1 MNEATFNITLRQF
14 LKEVGVTSQ
23 REIELAVRDAL
34 RDGRLSGTER
44 LEARA
49 VVTIEQVG
57 LRHEVT
63 EVVALE

>member
-34 RDGRLSGTER
+34 RDGRLSGAER

-49 VVTIEQVG
+49 VVTIAQVD

-63 EVVALE
+63 AVVALE